1 MPTLNELQKRQ
12 VIKLEPT
19 KSADYM
25 LVRIQKYDNLSLDDF
40 PNMQPAKR
48 AHIQERLN
56 SMPNPNEQEEWGRL
70 ASMLN
75 TPSQELLHALE
86 SYIQHWEST
95 PPCGNHLDEAR
106 QMVSSVRDAL
116 QREQADKEQ
125 NEWVNVDVLSKDS
138 LIAYLRKYPNTI
150 HTNEIDDCFWPLVDM
165 KNVQEIQTYLDAFP
179 QGRHVAEA
187 RELLNAIVE
196 WDNVKGTNDIFE
208 VSTYLRNNRTSPF
221 SHQAKLMLMRLKQE
235 EIGQMRDRP
244 NSYDA
249 ERLKRLLIEHVVTDN
264 ELIMANVM
272 TENVLE
278 TLRSNDITYDLP
290 DINRAIAESRAECKE
305 GFTDVFFFG
314 IPSTGK
320 TCVLMGLS
328 RSDSLHIN
336 LASGG
341 GDYASAL
348 QQYTDV
354 GITVPRTPGSFVT
367 TLEATICP
375 SGQQNIDYKVN
386 LVEMSG
392 EEFAFGI
399 ANNPDHI
406 FTFEEMGSGATE
418 LLKNANRKAFFLII
432 DPTVNVVRF
441 SREVLVGFDEET
453 GERMVS
459 METCAVNQR
468 VLIQKMVNLFQ
479 DPNNSEIMKKVDS
492 IHIIMTKADT
502 LGDPI
507 EREEKA
513 YEIFQNRFGNLIL
526 SPLLQ
531 LCKEYN
537 INSNN
542 GFCPNLYT
550 FSLGSF
556 YVGGLYEYEQADSDK
571 LIRAIENSIHP
582 TKRNTFWDKFKKVVN
597 Q

>member
-1 MPTLNELQKRQ
+1 M
-12 VIKLEPT
+12 
-19 KSADYM
+19 
-25 LVRIQKYDNLSLDDF
+25 
-40 PNMQPAKR
+40 
-48 AHIQERLN
+48 H
-56 SMPNPNEQEEWGRL
+56 
-70 ASMLN
+70 
-75 TPSQELLHALE
+75 
-86 SYIQHWEST
+86 
-95 PPCGNHLDEAR
+95 
-106 QMVSSVRDAL
+106 
-116 QREQADKEQ
+116 
-125 NEWVNVDVLSKDS
+125 
-138 LIAYLRKYPNTI
+138 
-150 HTNEIDDCFWPLVDM
+150 
-165 KNVQEIQTYLDAFP
+165 
-179 QGRHVAEA
+179 
-187 RELLNAIVE
+187 
-196 WDNVKGTNDIFE
+196 
-208 VSTYLRNNRTSPF
+208 NNRTSPF

-418 LLKNANRKAFFLII
+418 LLK
-432 DPTVNVVRF
+432 T
-441 SREVLVGFDEET
+441 
-453 GERMVS
+453 
-459 METCAVNQR
+459 
-468 VLIQKMVNLFQ
+468 
-479 DPNNSEIMKKVDS
+479 
-492 IHIIMTKADT
+492 
-502 LGDPI
+502 PI
-507 EREEKA
+507 AKP
-513 YEIFQNRFGNLIL
+513 
-526 SPLLQ
+526 S
-531 LCKEYN
+531 
-537 INSNN
+537 
-542 GFCPNLYT
+542 
-550 FSLGSF
+550 FSL
-556 YVGGLYEYEQADSDK
+556 
-571 LIRAIENSIHP
+571 SILLSML
-582 TKRNTFWDKFKKVVN
+582 
-597 Q
+597 

>member
-1 MPTLNELQKRQ
+1 MPTLNELQKKQ

-25 LVRIQKYDNLSLDDF
+25 LLCIQKYDNLSLDDF

-56 SMPNPNEQEEWGRL
+56 SMPNPNEQEEWERL

-150 HTNEIDDCFWPLVDM
+150 HKNEIDDCFWPLVNM
-165 KNVQEIQTYLDAFP
+165 ENVQEIQTYLDAFP
-179 QGRHVAEA
+179 QGGHVSEA
-187 RELLNAIVE
+187 RELLNAIVD

-272 TENVLE
+272 TEN
-278 TLRSNDITYDLP
+278 
-290 DINRAIAESRAECKE
+290 C
-305 GFTDVFFFG
+305 
-314 IPSTGK
+314 
-320 TCVLMGLS
+320 
-328 RSDSLHIN
+328 
-336 LASGG
+336 
-341 GDYASAL
+341 
-348 QQYTDV
+348 
-354 GITVPRTPGSFVT
+354 
-367 TLEATICP
+367 
-375 SGQQNIDYKVN
+375 
-386 LVEMSG
+386 
-392 EEFAFGI
+392 
-399 ANNPDHI
+399 
-406 FTFEEMGSGATE
+406 
-418 LLKNANRKAFFLII
+418 
-432 DPTVNVVRF
+432 
-441 SREVLVGFDEET
+441 
-453 GERMVS
+453 
-459 METCAVNQR
+459 
-468 VLIQKMVNLFQ
+468 
-479 DPNNSEIMKKVDS
+479 
-492 IHIIMTKADT
+492 
-502 LGDPI
+502 
-507 EREEKA
+507 
-513 YEIFQNRFGNLIL
+513 FGNT
-526 SPLLQ
+526 S
-531 LCKEYN
+531 
-537 INSNN
+537 
-542 GFCPNLYT
+542 
-550 FSLGSF
+550 
-556 YVGGLYEYEQADSDK
+556 EQ
-571 LIRAIENSIHP
+571 
-582 TKRNTFWDKFKKVVN
+582 
-597 Q
+597 